1 MSAALAPISGAIATF
16 DRDPAVLPPA
26 ADATAV
32 RSALSGPGCAAFE
45 AGLADA
51 TLRAEALSWTAPG
64 GLFVAMT
71 ARNAM
76 GTDLA
81 HSFVEA
87 LQPLLALNDDRR
99 DSLSTALQEA
109 LANAVMHGS
118 LEMSGLS
125 RESAEAFLQ
134 FSAAMEE
141 RLANPAYGGRPIFMA
156 ARWSA
161 DEVEI
166 MVADRGKGYL
176 PEDLAAR
183 PWRDASGRGLTLIA
197 ELADG
202 VTFAERG
209 RRIFMRFHR

>member
-1 MSAALAPISGAIATF
+1 MSAALAQSSGASATCG
-16 DRDPAVLPPA
+16 RDPAVLPPT
-26 ADATAV
+26 ADATTV

-45 AGLADA
+45 AGLVDA
-51 TLRAEALSWTAPG
+51 ALQAEASSWTVPG

-71 ARNAM
+71 ARGAM

-87 LQPLLALNDDRR
+87 LQPLLALDDDRR
-99 DSLSTALQEA
+99 DTLSTALQEA

-134 FSAAMEE
+134 FSIAMEE
-141 RLANPAYGGRPIFMA
+141 RLADPAYGGRPVFVA

-161 DEVEI
+161 GEI
-166 MVADRGKGYL
+166 EMMVADRGKGYL

-183 PWRDASGRGLTLIA
+183 PWRNASGRGLTLIA
-197 ELADG
+197 ELADD
-202 VTFAERG
+202 VSFAEKG